1 MLYFVHDAFH
11 QCRFTFTVFA
21 DKCHLITAFYCQ
33 SGVAEDNTKDG
44 CSEGICKLISRQY
57 FLNQNVYL

>member
-33 SGVAEDNTKDG
+33 SGVAEDNFITIALAYTIHNDG
-44 CSEGICKLISRQY
+44 IVARTG
-57 FLNQNVYL
+57 